1 MRDTVL
7 EDIMERING
16 CMTAMVTPFDKDL
29 QVDYQ
34 GLESNVEF
42 QIANGISGLVPLGTT
57 GEAPTITDSER
68 TKIIETVVRKAAG
81 RVPVIVGVGTNSTDK
96 TIRYSKEVKDL
107 GGDAILVVSPYY
119 NKPTQEGL
127 YRHFEAIS
135 NAVDLPIIVY
145 NIAGRTAV
153 NIETQTLA
161 RIAKLRTVVGVKEA
175 SGNIAQV
182 MDVISQLP
190 KDFAVVS
197 GDDNLTLPVMAMG
210 GKGVISVVSNL
221 FPRMV
226 SDMVRLAISGDA
238 EGAKALNYKLLPI
251 FKGAFI
257 ETSPVP
263 IKTAMNM
270 AGMPAGGVR
279 LPLCEMLPHNL
290 ERLRGILSNYTELKI
305 DSTNNP

>member
-1 MRDTVL
+1 
-7 EDIMERING
+7 
-16 CMTAMVTPFDKDL
+16 
-29 QVDYQ
+29 
-34 GLESNVEF
+34 VEF
-42 QIANGISGLVPLGTT
+42 QIANGVSGLVQLGTT

-68 TKIIETVVRKAAG
+68 TRIIETVVRKAAG
-81 RVPVIVGVGTNSTDK
+81 RVPVMVGVGTNSTEK
-96 TIRYSKEVKDL
+96 TIKYSKEVKEL

-153 NIETQTLA
+153 NIETPTLG
-161 RIAKLRTVVGVKEA
+161 RIAKLRNVVGVKEA
-175 SGNIAQV
+175 SGSIIQV

-190 KDFAVVS
+190 KSFAVVS
-197 GDDNLTLPVMAMG
+197 GDDGLTLPVIAMG
-210 GKGVISVVSNL
+210 GQGVISVVSNL

-226 SDMVRLAISGDA
+226 SDMVRLAISGDY
-238 EGAKALNYKLLPI
+238 EGAKALNYRLLPM

-290 ERLRGILSNYTELKI
+290 ERLKGILSNYTELKI